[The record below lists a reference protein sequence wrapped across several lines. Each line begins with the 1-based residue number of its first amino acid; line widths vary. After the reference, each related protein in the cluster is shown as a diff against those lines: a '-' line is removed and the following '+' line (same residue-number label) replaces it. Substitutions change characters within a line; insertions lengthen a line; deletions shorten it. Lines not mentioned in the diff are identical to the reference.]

1 VSDKRRRVKPL
12 PQRSQVEIY
21 LSGMS
26 RNGAAGMRSALLR
39 VTRLLRAPEDLASF
53 PWHRLGPEQIE
64 QIRAQMQ
71 RIGYKKATIDLSIHA
86 IHGVQKAVEESDEPD
101 REI

>member
-1 VSDKRRRVKPL
+1 VSDKRRRVKSPL
-12 PQRSQVEIY
+12 QRSQVEIY
-21 LSGMS
+21 LGKLS
-26 RNGAAGMRSALLR
+26 RNGAASMRSALLR
-39 VTRLLRAPEDLASF
+39 VTRLLRAPEDLVSF
-53 PWHRLGPEQIE
+53 PWHRLGPAQIE
-64 QIRAQMQ
+64 EIRAQMQ